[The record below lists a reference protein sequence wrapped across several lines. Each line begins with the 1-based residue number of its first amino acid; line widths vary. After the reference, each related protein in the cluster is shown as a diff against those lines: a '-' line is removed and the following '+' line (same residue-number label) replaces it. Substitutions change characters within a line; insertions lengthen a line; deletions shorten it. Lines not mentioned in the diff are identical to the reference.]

1 MLGTWGLRR
10 PEGHDSRSSCHYFTS
25 GLRPWLVSTA
35 PAPLPV
41 FKGLLGEARPQTPR
55 GLEAA
60 KEDRKGRPARLL
72 GRKEGIPFPPAGQGC
87 GYVLVSSDRISSSSS
102 ENPAFSS

>member
-1 MLGTWGLRR
+1 MIAGL
-10 PEGHDSRSSCHYFTS
+10 PATASHQASDHG
-25 GLRPWLVSTA
+25 WLVSTA

-60 KEDRKGRPARLL
+60 KEDRKGRPARPL
-72 GRKEGIPFPPAGQGC
+72 GGKEGIPFPPAGQGC
-87 GYVLVSSDRISSSSS
+87 GYVLVSSDRVSSSSS
-102 ENPAFSS
+102 ENLAFSS